1 MNSIE
6 AKKCNTCGRVFDKSI
21 SFCSEDG
28 QPLVEMKSLIG
39 QTLDGRYRIE
49 GMLGRGG
56 MGVVYRATHIHLDTQ
71 FAVKILNQE
80 LVANQSAIERF
91 RREAKAAGRIQHP
104 NAIQVTDF
112 GVTTERI
119 VYLVM
124 ELVEGQTLA
133 DLLRSEGALDYRRA
147 VRLML
152 QICAA
157 VEAAHQSGVIHRDLK
172 PDNIKIKQ
180 IAANERVKVLDFG
193 IAKLRERE
201 PTSDSNTL
209 LPEDPETIYRTIT
222 EAGTII
228 GTPQYMSPEQCRA
241 KKLDTRSDVYSLGVI
256 LYEMLSGKPL
266 YTSDVAL
273 EVMVKQIK
281 EVPRPLREVCLTAPR
296 GIERAVMRALEKDPA
311 KRQNSAAEFA
321 AELQRALTSSEEE
334 DTIALAPT
342 VIQRSPLQFLPD
354 ESTPPDARPDSGEG
368 MTLLSPRDEQ
378 EDSAPGNRRWK
389 EQNIIDAGKE
399 TSVLRSPSTNRFE
412 RLQRAG
418 IFKWPVVMA
427 GFLLMAGLIAL
438 LVYKFKPNNTTLTPL
453 PDDMVFIPGGKF
465 KMGRD
470 DGEFDERPAH
480 AVQIKGFY
488 LDKYEV
494 TNEKYKKFVEETSHR
509 PPPHW
514 SSGTYSFGEAK
525 LPVTHVSWFD
535 ADQYAKWVGKRL
547 PTEAEWEYA
556 ARNGSKQNLYPW
568 GDNWRPNVTAVGI
581 PNLTKPFTVGSFG
594 IDKNEFGV
602 YDLAGNVSEWVED
615 NFKSYDDG
623 RVYETKVFRGGSFAE
638 REAPAEKITSTYR
651 WYVPADP
658 DFKFKPKIGFRC
670 AKDAR

>member
-124 ELVEGQTLA
+124 ELVDGQTLA
-133 DLLRSEGALDYRRA
+133 DLLRAEGALDYRRA
-147 VRLML
+147 VELML

-201 PTSDSNTL
+201 PTSDSNPL

-241 KKLDTRSDVYSLGVI
+241 RKLDSRSDVYSLGVI

-281 EVPRPLREVCLTAPR
+281 EVPRPLREVCLTVPR

-321 AELQRALTSSEEE
+321 AELQHGLTSSEEE
-334 DTIALAPT
+334 DAISLATT
-342 VIQRSPLQFLPD
+342 VIQRSPVLPPSD
-354 ESTPPDARPDSGEG
+354 ELSSPDPVTDSGERR
-368 MTLLSPRDEQ
+368 TLLGSKEKQD
-378 EDSAPGNRRWK
+378 DSAPRIRRGNG
-389 EQNIIDAGKE
+389 QNILDPGKE
-399 TSVLRSPSTNRFE
+399 TSVLRSASTSRFE
-412 RLQRAG
+412 KLQRAG
-418 IFKWPVVMA
+418 IFKWPVVVT
-427 GFLLMAGLIAL
+427 GLFLMAGLAAL
-438 LVYKFKPNNTTLTPL
+438 VVYQFKTNNNTVTTI
-453 PDDMVFIPGGKF
+453 PDEMVLIPGGTY

-480 AVQIKGFY
+480 DVKIEDFY
-488 LDKYEV
+488 LDRYEV
-494 TNEKYKKFVEETSHR
+494 TNEKYKRFVDQTSHR

-514 SSGTYSFGEAK
+514 MSGTYSFGEAK

-535 ADQYAKWVGKRL
+535 ADQYAKWAGKRL

-568 GDNWRPNVTAVGI
+568 GDQWRPNVTAVGI
-581 PNLTKPFTVGSFG
+581 PNLTKPFAVGSFG
-594 IDKNEFGV
+594 IDKNELGV
-602 YDLAGNVSEWVED
+602 YDLAGNVSEWVEN

-623 RVYETKVFRGGSFAE
+623 KVYETKVFRGGSFAE